1 MKIGYKIL
9 DIVYIK
15 GNTSSGSISLH
26 NQIDN
31 TILKIINNY
40 NYKII
45 NSDQTNKNYINQ
57 IPISKVYIGFS
68 RGSRYL
74 KKLDKQSLKISIGG
88 ISGSGINSFIHTNDK
103 ILEGD
108 MSDKSMNAHFCISQ
122 DDISEIQKLILN
134 KLDMPKN

>member
-1 MKIGYKIL
+1 MTQTDF

-40 NYKII
+40 NYTII